1 MVSAAG
7 EDTARVHLLDINGGP
22 SGGHVFELP
31 RDEVSHCSGVKRRFG
46 SEFILHAARHRG
58 GPHR

>member
-31 RDEVSHCSGVKRRFG
+31 RDE
-46 SEFILHAARHRG
+46 ILPLLRH
-58 GPHR
+58 

>member
-31 RDEVSHCSGVKRRFG
+31 RDE
-46 SEFILHAARHRG
+46 ILPLLRPLTEIRL
-58 GPHR
+58 